1 MTHVGKC
8 ELAYFSFDLKI
19 TSCMAHMISFLCK
32 LCLFFLTVCVCYE
45 GKFKSKV
52 PDFFSCLKRRLL
64 IKCYTSLETLFHTL
78 FFDIIAVNF
87 NALFQSFY
95 PFCKT
100 FGTFLCREVLEK
112 FFHTIL
118 NFQIVQSAVQQGDF

>member
-1 MTHVGKC
+1 M
-8 ELAYFSFDLKI
+8 ELLTPIAWVVILIAAGYLP
-19 TSCMAHMISFLCK
+19 ISRHSSQIVQVQK
-32 LCLFFLTVCVCYE
+32 DISGNPD

-95 PFCKT
+95 PLCKT
-100 FGTFLCREVLEK
+100 FGTFLCREVLELSLI
-112 FFHTIL
+112 HI
-118 NFQIVQSAVQQGDF
+118 